1 MHTHTHTHTHTPFH
15 PGTSFAFAKGQPI
28 MLPSL
33 YVNAHVPCN
42 TTGDLTDFFFAG
54 SFTNPGTT
62 RFYGCVLCLPTSTHL
77 CEIQFFIDL
86 YIMSYFCPILTLDS
100 FKFNCPPFFLPPDR
114 IRMCKWLEQWV
125 HKDPLKHGHG
135 RSFCAGRFHP
145 SKRKCVVSSDCK

>member
-1 MHTHTHTHTHTPFH
+1 MWNLDWQLAKSPWFKRSGGQDHVIVMSHWLHAFRWNEEIPRNLKRCSAIAFEDKNVYRLAFNYSRQCQQQRTCTHTLHSGTCTHTPFH

-77 CEIQFFIDL
+77 CEI
-86 YIMSYFCPILTLDS
+86 
-100 FKFNCPPFFLPPDR
+100 
-114 IRMCKWLEQWV
+114 
-125 HKDPLKHGHG
+125 
-135 RSFCAGRFHP
+135 
-145 SKRKCVVSSDCK
+145 